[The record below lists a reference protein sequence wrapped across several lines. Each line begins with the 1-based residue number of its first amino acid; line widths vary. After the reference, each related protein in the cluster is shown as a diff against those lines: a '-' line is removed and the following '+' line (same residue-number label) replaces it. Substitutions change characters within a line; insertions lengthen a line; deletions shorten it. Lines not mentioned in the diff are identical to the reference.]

1 MDNSSTRRASEPTKT
16 GRRVL
21 WASLTAAILVTAACS
36 TGTASD
42 SASGEGISA
51 PSSLPPFVSSAEEG
65 QPTNL
70 PRSIGF
76 PQSTTNEYDNDIA
89 AGLRAGAADTGMEL
103 QAAVSD
109 GDPQRHTQITD
120 QFRTSGVGSIVTS
133 VLDPAAQQP
142 GLLAAI
148 EQGMAVQT
156 VVMGPSTSTAN
167 APQYEIGKALALAA
181 RDFIEN
187 TLNGKATVAILNI
200 DSVESVRPRYQAIRD
215 VLAEIPGANIVGD
228 VEPATQDSQA
238 GYETTA
244 TLLQKDPQIDVVLGE
259 DYFGVGALAAMQS
272 SGRDLSRVFIGGT
285 NASNE
290 PRDNIAKGTAYRAV
304 VSTSPAIMAYSMARH
319 AADWVDGKAIPQG
332 MCIVPLVLDSPD
344 AVTAFENDMNDLKGT
359 YENPQRLSKYL
370 TFLGSISYETRDQWF
385 TDTWTP
391 TTCSDQ

>member
-1 MDNSSTRRASEPTKT
+1 M
-16 GRRVL
+16 
-21 WASLTAAILVTAACS
+21 
-36 TGTASD
+36 
-42 SASGEGISA
+42 
-51 PSSLPPFVSSAEEG
+51 
-65 QPTNL
+65 